1 MKKINLI
8 KGIPF
13 LLTLS
18 ILILI
23 KFSNQKQ
30 YTNLKLIIW
39 DTPSLSLGSYIA
51 ISTGSGFILSYIFTT
66 SLAKSN
72 NYKTKQKIKYKQ
84 EVIEDDNNLYEK
96 LDNERSY
103 EKNLIERD
111 LKEPSPTINATFR
124 VITNKNI
131 KEKSSKNDYEIYEN
145 DSTQFDQ
152 ELKQDLNYKNDNE
165 FNQILNDWEDDT
177 YLNW

>member
-152 ELKQDLNYKNDNE
+152 ELKQDLNYENDNE